1 MFIYIYIYE
10 YTHIRNTM
18 YTGTV
23 LQPFISIGGGGGS
36 LIAYSCAC
44 VATTLLMAG
53 IVFGG
58 GLRSLI

>member
-1 MFIYIYIYE
+1 
-10 YTHIRNTM
+10 M